1 MDYRA
6 RHLQKYW
13 IFDFLSNTYERT
25 KASCAVLL
33 DNAKLRCSDTHSGEG
48 LIPGMA
54 WDHLLP
60 TSHSHNTYVTRG
72 RQAYRFVGESTS
84 IL

>member
-33 DNAKLRCSDTHSGEG
+33 DNAKLRCSDAHGKEE
-48 LIPGMA
+48 LIPGMTGP
-54 WDHLLP
+54 P
-60 TSHSHNTYVTRG
+60 TSNTAQPQHLRDAQTLSLQVC
-72 RQAYRFVGESTS
+72 
-84 IL
+84 